1 MIKENENKNELK
13 SVFSSNAPSFQPSK
27 ISGFNIVNDM
37 GLKNENQQ
45 WMDEDEVLDIK
56 YTCRFDIQIE
66 NESKF

>member
-1 MIKENENKNELK
+1 MIPENEIKNELK

-27 ISGFNIVNDM
+27 LTGINIVNDM

-56 YTCRFDIQIE
+56 YIWDFDP
-66 NESKF
+66 K